1 MIPGW
6 MGIERV
12 LNQVGPVVGRQMLM
26 LGKRLNAQEAQS
38 AGLIN
43 EVIEKEQVDSW
54 MVNQLNTLE
63 KCGPVALA
71 HIKQLILAL
80 ENKHADYSHQLLA
93 GLMSATQDC
102 QQATRAFAEKG
113 NVSFRNQ

>member
-1 MIPGW
+1 M
-6 MGIERV
+6 
-12 LNQVGPVVGRQMLM
+12 
-26 LGKRLNAQEAQS
+26 A
-38 AGLIN
+38 
-43 EVIEKEQVDSW
+43 
-54 MVNQLNTLE
+54 NQLAQLE

-102 QQATRAFAEKG
+102 QQATHAFAEK
-113 NVSFRNQ
+113 SRRELPQSRKLYA